1 MGVASLVLGIIA
13 IVLGYPPGIDAE
25 TILLLLF
32 TQLFLALL
40 LKRIIQEEWPQPVWF
55 VLLLEQFYAYFFI
68 LLVLPWLVVWLP

>member
-13 IVLGYPPGIDAE
+13 IVLG
-25 TILLLLF
+25 LF
-32 TQLFLALL
+32 TAGTLGWAGAIIGIALL